1 MYLISLKAFGT
12 MPCSGPLQAIKG
24 LARQIQGALPVVGL
38 LSRLSSPS
46 GGIGSDILVSNQHIT
61 QPCMTD
67 MTLCYHYR
75 HMYVAP
81 MVLPPIPS

>member
-1 MYLISLKAFGT
+1 

-46 GGIGSDILVSNQHIT
+46 GGIGSDILVSTLHDAT
-61 QPCMTD
+61 FHD
-67 MTLCYHYR
+67 RLTLCYHYR
-75 HMYVAP
+75 HMSRHWRCH
-81 MVLPPIPS
+81 LR

>member
-1 MYLISLKAFGT
+1 

-67 MTLCYHYR
+67 
-75 HMYVAP
+75 
-81 MVLPPIPS
+81 IPCAITSNVRGTNGATTNTK

>member
-1 MYLISLKAFGT
+1 

-46 GGIGSDILVSNQHIT
+46 GGIGSDILVSKSVNQRSLT
-61 QPCMTD
+61 
-67 MTLCYHYR
+67 
-75 HMYVAP
+75 
-81 MVLPPIPS
+81 